1 MQHEYYMLHNILA
14 LLKSGNSQILVI
26 NGMIERLK
34 KIIWETPR
42 ANHNIVTSRRYI
54 SLYLLY
60 IIVNGYI
67 QRGTS

>member
-1 MQHEYYMLHNILA
+1 MLSSLASDTIVRYVYILA
-14 LLKSGNSQILVI
+14 NDASVWEN
-26 NGMIERLK
+26 K
-34 KIIWETPR
+34 KKMWETPR